1 MQSFVGAEP
10 HNYRLEHQSV
20 EWLSLTGDFAADLG
34 AGQSIVDEWYP
45 QLAAMGR
52 TTRPLAEL
60 FLAQQCGG
68 SDAFSGISAN
78 PLLVRRRIRLFS
90 RGPAIFGMG

>member
-1 MQSFVGAEP
+1 MQ
-10 HNYRLEHQSV
+10 
-20 EWLSLTGDFAADLG
+20 
-34 AGQSIVDEWYP
+34 
-45 QLAAMGR
+45 R

-78 PLLVRRRIRLFS
+78 PLLGKISKHLVSHGGSAVLAETDELIGGETYVVENS
-90 RGPAIFGMG
+90 RDFATAQALT